1 MVDSGHVGTARS
13 QLQRLGTLT
22 DVVYGVALVLV
33 SNEQAAYD
41 AD

>member
-1 MVDSGHVGTARS
+1 MSDGAYVGTARS
-13 QLQRLGTLT
+13 QPARLAVLT

-33 SNEQAAYD
+33 SNERAAYD